1 MNENQAVLCNPPVA
15 GFSQKRNLNMSQG
28 DVTRQ
33 EDNSQEG
40 TYQEDSAQEAAKG
53 IRVRMTMSGRPRES
67 GLME

>member
-1 MNENQAVLCNPPVA
+1 
-15 GFSQKRNLNMSQG
+15 MSQG

-53 IRVRMTMSGRPRES
+53 IRVRMTMSGRQKES
-67 GLME
+67 GLKE

>member
-1 MNENQAVLCNPPVA
+1 MNDNQAVLCNPPVA

-40 TYQEDSAQEAAKG
+40 INQEDNARIGNRKF
-53 IRVRMTMSGRPRES
+53 VRMTMSGRQKES
-67 GLME
+67 GLKE

>member
-1 MNENQAVLCNPPVA
+1 MNGNQAVLCNPPVA

-40 TYQEDSAQEAAKG
+40 TYQEDSAQEAATG
-53 IRVRMTMSGRPRES
+53 TRVRMTMSGRPMES
-67 GLME
+67 GLTD

>member
-1 MNENQAVLCNPPVA
+1 VA

-40 TYQEDSAQEAAKG
+40 INQEDNARIGNRKF
-53 IRVRMTMSGRPRES
+53 VRMTMSG
-67 GLME
+67 